1 MFEQKRAYW
10 RSLDNAAKLFSA
22 ASSPKDTRVFR
33 FYCELKEEVKEEILQ
48 EALNQTIQKYP
59 VFLSVMR
66 KGLFWHYLEKS
77 ELRPVVREEYK
88 EPCSSLYVRDKKTLL
103 FEVTYYKKRIN
114 FEVFHALTDGTG
126 ATEFLREL
134 VKNYLYLIHEEDLEP
149 VELSN
154 QYLTVKDQEDDSF
167 SRYYDP
173 DFPRKKKKKIR
184 AVQIKKGGK
193 GYEELQINEASMS
206 VKELLGIAREKKVS
220 MSVLLTAAF
229 ICAIHEEMSRMQEK
243 KPVILMVPVNLR
255 KIFPSDSMLNFFG
268 YIEPGYQFGGGKD
281 SFEDVLEA
289 VKLYFQENLS
299 KEHMAGR
306 MNELIAIEK
315 HKILKW
321 APLELKNRC
330 IRAGAKMAEQEVTAV
345 LSNMSVV
352 KMPEDYAQ
360 YIEKFGVYTS
370 TNRTELCICS
380 FQDTLSLGFTSR
392 YDSTNIQRN
401 FYRILKEL
409 GASVKVAEPDFP
421 EDARPNYE
429 GKKVL
434 QIFTFCCIAAI
445 VISMMTDI
453 IISPGMH
460 WSVFVAAG
468 CATMWL
474 TMAVG
479 YVKRFNLLKNAAWQL
494 LIMSGICVL
503 WDLGT
508 GWRGW
513 SVNIGI
519 PDICLLIQVV
529 MLIISRIRSLSPREY
544 MIYYVMAAVYSMILP
559 LILLVTGVIHY
570 KTPSV
575 ICIGCS
581 FLLLIGLI
589 LFKRKEF
596 KEEMH
601 KKIPRWLILIERK
614 ILVALCGAG
623 LILREILKKILHP

>member
-380 FQDTLSLGFTSR
+380 FKDTLSLSFTSR

-401 FYRILKEL
+401 FYRILTEL

-453 IISPGMH
+453 IISPGVH

-468 CATMWL
+468 CVTMWL

-570 KTPSV
+570 RTPSV

-601 KKIPRWLILIERK
+601 KKFH
-614 ILVALCGAG
+614 VG
-623 LILREILKKILHP
+623 

>member
-173 DFPRKKKKKIR
+173 DFLRKKKKKIR

-289 VKLYFQENLS
+289 VKLYFKENLS

-453 IISPGMH
+453 IISPGVH

-570 KTPSV
+570 RTPSV

-601 KKIPRWLILIERK
+601 KKFH
-614 ILVALCGAG
+614 VG
-623 LILREILKKILHP
+623 

>member
-33 FYCELKEEVKEEILQ
+33 FYWELKEEVKEEILQ

-601 KKIPRWLILIERK
+601 KKFH
-614 ILVALCGAG
+614 VG
-623 LILREILKKILHP
+623 

>member
-445 VISMMTDI
+445 VISMRTAI
-453 IISPGMH
+453 IISPGVH

-468 CATMWL
+468 CVTMWL

-570 KTPSV
+570 RTPSV

-601 KKIPRWLILIERK
+601 KKFH
-614 ILVALCGAG
+614 VG
-623 LILREILKKILHP
+623 

>member
-409 GASVKVAEPDFP
+409 GASVKVEEPDFP

-453 IISPGMH
+453 IISPGVH

-468 CATMWL
+468 CVTMWL

-494 LIMSGICVL
+494 LIMSGVCVL

-570 KTPSV
+570 RTPSV

-601 KKIPRWLILIERK
+601 KKFH
-614 ILVALCGAG
+614 VG
-623 LILREILKKILHP
+623 

>member
-103 FEVTYYKKRIN
+103 FEVTYYEKRIN

-370 TNRTELCICS
+370 TNWTELCICS
-380 FQDTLSLGFTSR
+380 FQDMLSLGFTSR

-453 IISPGMH
+453 IISPGVH

-570 KTPSV
+570 RTPSV

-601 KKIPRWLILIERK
+601 KKFH
-614 ILVALCGAG
+614 VG
-623 LILREILKKILHP
+623 

>member
-453 IISPGMH
+453 IISPGVH

-468 CATMWL
+468 CVTMWL

-559 LILLVTGVIHY
+559 LILLVTGIIHY
-570 KTPSV
+570 RTPSV

-601 KKIPRWLILIERK
+601 KKFH
-614 ILVALCGAG
+614 VG
-623 LILREILKKILHP
+623 

>member
-409 GASVKVAEPDFP
+409 GASVKVEEPDFP

-601 KKIPRWLILIERK
+601 KKFH
-614 ILVALCGAG
+614 VG
-623 LILREILKKILHP
+623 

>member
-299 KEHMAGR
+299 KEHMAVR

-453 IISPGMH
+453 IISPGVH

-468 CATMWL
+468 CVTMWL

-570 KTPSV
+570 RTPSV

-601 KKIPRWLILIERK
+601 KKFH
-614 ILVALCGAG
+614 VG
-623 LILREILKKILHP
+623 

>member
-103 FEVTYYKKRIN
+103 FEVTYYEKRIN

-255 KIFPSDSMLNFFG
+255 QIFPSDSMLNFFG

-453 IISPGMH
+453 IISPGVH

-570 KTPSV
+570 RTPSV

-601 KKIPRWLILIERK
+601 KKFH
-614 ILVALCGAG
+614 VG
-623 LILREILKKILHP
+623 

>member
-220 MSVLLTAAF
+220 MSVFLTAAF

-453 IISPGMH
+453 IISPGVH

-601 KKIPRWLILIERK
+601 KKFH
-614 ILVALCGAG
+614 VG
-623 LILREILKKILHP
+623 

>member
-88 EPCSSLYVRDKKTLL
+88 EPCSSQYVRDKKTLL
-103 FEVTYYKKRIN
+103 FEVTYYEKRIN

-453 IISPGMH
+453 IISPGVH

-570 KTPSV
+570 RTPSV

-601 KKIPRWLILIERK
+601 KKFH
-614 ILVALCGAG
+614 VG
-623 LILREILKKILHP
+623 

>member
-134 VKNYLYLIHEEDLEP
+134 VTNYLYLIHEENLEP

-268 YIEPGYQFGGGKD
+268 YIEPGYQFGEGKD

-453 IISPGMH
+453 IISPGVH

-468 CATMWL
+468 CVTMWL

-570 KTPSV
+570 RTPSV

-601 KKIPRWLILIERK
+601 KKFH
-614 ILVALCGAG
+614 VG
-623 LILREILKKILHP
+623 

>member
-88 EPCSSLYVRDKKTLL
+88 EPCSSLYVRDKNTLL

-453 IISPGMH
+453 IISPGVH

-468 CATMWL
+468 CVTMWL

-570 KTPSV
+570 RTPSV

-601 KKIPRWLILIERK
+601 KKFH
-614 ILVALCGAG
+614 VG
-623 LILREILKKILHP
+623 

>member
-103 FEVTYYKKRIN
+103 FEVTYYEKRIN

-392 YDSTNIQRN
+392 YDSRNIQRN

-453 IISPGMH
+453 IISPGVH

-570 KTPSV
+570 RTPSV

-601 KKIPRWLILIERK
+601 KKFH
-614 ILVALCGAG
+614 VG
-623 LILREILKKILHP
+623 

>member
-268 YIEPGYQFGGGKD
+268 YIEPGYQFGGEKD

-453 IISPGMH
+453 IISPGVH

-468 CATMWL
+468 CVTMWL

-559 LILLVTGVIHY
+559 LILLVTGIIHY
-570 KTPSV
+570 RTPSV

-596 KEEMH
+596 KEEMY
-601 KKIPRWLILIERK
+601 KKFH
-614 ILVALCGAG
+614 V
-623 LILREILKKILHP
+623 

>member
-184 AVQIKKGGK
+184 AVQIKKDGK

-289 VKLYFQENLS
+289 VKLYFKENLS

-453 IISPGMH
+453 IISPGVH

-570 KTPSV
+570 RTPSV

-601 KKIPRWLILIERK
+601 KKFH
-614 ILVALCGAG
+614 VG
-623 LILREILKKILHP
+623 

>member
-103 FEVTYYKKRIN
+103 FEVTYYEKRIN

-409 GASVKVAEPDFP
+409 GASVKVEEPDFP

-453 IISPGMH
+453 IISPGVH

-503 WDLGT
+503 WDFGT

-570 KTPSV
+570 RTPSV

-601 KKIPRWLILIERK
+601 KKFH
-614 ILVALCGAG
+614 VG
-623 LILREILKKILHP
+623 

>member
-370 TNRTELCICS
+370 TNRTEICICS

-453 IISPGMH
+453 IISPGVH

-468 CATMWL
+468 CVTMWL

-570 KTPSV
+570 RTPSV

-601 KKIPRWLILIERK
+601 KKFH
-614 ILVALCGAG
+614 VG
-623 LILREILKKILHP
+623 

>member
-33 FYCELKEEVKEEILQ
+33 FYCDLKEEVKEEILQ

-103 FEVTYYKKRIN
+103 FEVTYYEKRIN

-134 VKNYLYLIHEEDLEP
+134 VENYLYLIHEEDLEP

-421 EDARPNYE
+421 EDAQPNYE

-453 IISPGMH
+453 IISPGVH

-570 KTPSV
+570 RTPSV

-601 KKIPRWLILIERK
+601 KKFH
-614 ILVALCGAG
+614 VG
-623 LILREILKKILHP
+623 

>member
-445 VISMMTDI
+445 VISMMTDL
-453 IISPGMH
+453 IISPGVH

-529 MLIISRIRSLSPREY
+529 MLIISGIRSLSPREY

-601 KKIPRWLILIERK
+601 KKFH
-614 ILVALCGAG
+614 VG
-623 LILREILKKILHP
+623 

>member
-1 MFEQKRAYW
+1 MFEQNRAYW

-33 FYCELKEEVKEEILQ
+33 FYCVLKEEVKESVLQ
-48 EALNQTIQKYP
+48 EALDQTIQMYP

-77 ELRPVVREEYK
+77 ELRPVVRGEYK

-103 FEVTYYKKRIN
+103 FEVTYYKNRIN

-134 VKNYLYLIHEEDLEP
+134 VKNYLYLVHEKDGLGM
-149 VELSN
+149 VELAD

-184 AVQIKKGGK
+184 ASQIKKSGK
-193 GYEELQINEASMS
+193 GYEELQIHESTMS
-206 VKELLGIAREKKVS
+206 VKELLGIAREKGVS
-220 MSVLLTAAF
+220 MSVLLTTAF
-229 ICAIHEEMSRMQEK
+229 ICAIHEEMTRMQEK

-268 YIEPGYQFGGGKD
+268 YIEPGYQFGEGKD
-281 SFEDVLEA
+281 SFEDVLES
-289 VKLYFQENLS
+289 VKRYFQENLS
-299 KEHMAGR
+299 KEQIAGR
-306 MNELIAIEK
+306 MNELIAFEK

-345 LSNMSVV
+345 LSNMSVI
-352 KMPEDYAQ
+352 KMPKGYAE
-360 YIEKFGVYTS
+360 YIERFGVFTS
-370 TNRTELCICS
+370 TNRTELCVCS
-380 FQDTLSLGFTSR
+380 FEDTLSLSFTSR

-409 GASVKVAEPDFP
+409 GAQVKVMGPQYPD
-421 EDARPNYE
+421 EVRPNYE

-434 QIFTFCCIAAI
+434 QIFSFCCIAAI

-453 IISPGMH
+453 IISPGVH

-468 CATMWL
+468 CGTMWL
-474 TMAVG
+474 MMAVG
-479 YVKRFNLLKNAAWQL
+479 YVKRFNLLKNATWQL
-494 LIMSGICVL
+494 LIMSVIAVL
-503 WDLGT
+503 WDIGT

-519 PDICLLIQVV
+519 PYICLIIQAA
-529 MLIISRIRSLSPREY
+529 MLIISRVRSMSPKEY
-544 MIYYVMAAVYSMILP
+544 MIYYVMASVYSMLVP
-559 LILLVTGVIHY
+559 AILLLTGMIRHRG
-570 KTPSV
+570 PSV

-581 FLLLIGLI
+581 FLLLIGL
-589 LFKRKEF
+589 LMFKRKEL
-596 KEEMH
+596 KEEMQ
-601 KKIPRWLILIERK
+601 KKFH
-614 ILVALCGAG
+614 VG
-623 LILREILKKILHP
+623 

>member
-268 YIEPGYQFGGGKD
+268 YIEPGYQFVGGKD

-453 IISPGMH
+453 IISPGVH

-468 CATMWL
+468 CVTMWL

-570 KTPSV
+570 RTPSV

-601 KKIPRWLILIERK
+601 KKFH
-614 ILVALCGAG
+614 VG
-623 LILREILKKILHP
+623 

>member
-184 AVQIKKGGK
+184 AVQIKKSGK

-409 GASVKVAEPDFP
+409 GASVKVAESDFP

-453 IISPGMH
+453 IISPGVH

-468 CATMWL
+468 CVTMWL

-570 KTPSV
+570 RTPSV

-601 KKIPRWLILIERK
+601 KKFH
-614 ILVALCGAG
+614 VG
-623 LILREILKKILHP
+623 

>member
-352 KMPEDYAQ
+352 KMQEDYAQ

-453 IISPGMH
+453 IISPGVH

-601 KKIPRWLILIERK
+601 KKFH
-614 ILVALCGAG
+614 VG
-623 LILREILKKILHP
+623 

>member
-345 LSNMSVV
+345 LSNISVV

-453 IISPGMH
+453 IISPGVH

-529 MLIISRIRSLSPREY
+529 MLIISGIRSLSPREY

-601 KKIPRWLILIERK
+601 KKFH
-614 ILVALCGAG
+614 VG
-623 LILREILKKILHP
+623 

>member
-220 MSVLLTAAF
+220 MSMLLTAAF

-453 IISPGMH
+453 IISPGVH

-601 KKIPRWLILIERK
+601 KKFH
-614 ILVALCGAG
+614 VG
-623 LILREILKKILHP
+623 

>member
-103 FEVTYYKKRIN
+103 FEVTYYEKRIN

-134 VKNYLYLIHEEDLEP
+134 VKNYLYLIHEENLEP

-453 IISPGMH
+453 IISPGVH

-601 KKIPRWLILIERK
+601 KKFH
-614 ILVALCGAG
+614 VG
-623 LILREILKKILHP
+623 

>member
-103 FEVTYYKKRIN
+103 FEVTYYEKRIN

-409 GASVKVAEPDFP
+409 GVSVKVAEPDFP

-453 IISPGMH
+453 IISPGVH

-570 KTPSV
+570 RTPSV

-601 KKIPRWLILIERK
+601 KKFH
-614 ILVALCGAG
+614 VG
-623 LILREILKKILHP
+623 

>member
-206 VKELLGIAREKKVS
+206 VKELLRIAREKKVS

-453 IISPGMH
+453 IISPGVH

-601 KKIPRWLILIERK
+601 KKFH
-614 ILVALCGAG
+614 VG
-623 LILREILKKILHP
+623 

>member
-10 RSLDNAAKLFSA
+10 RSLDNGAKLFSA

-103 FEVTYYKKRIN
+103 FEVTYYEKRIN

-453 IISPGMH
+453 IISPGVH

-468 CATMWL
+468 CVTMWL

-570 KTPSV
+570 RTPSV

-601 KKIPRWLILIERK
+601 KKFH
-614 ILVALCGAG
+614 VG
-623 LILREILKKILHP
+623 

>member
-103 FEVTYYKKRIN
+103 FEVTYYEKRIN

-453 IISPGMH
+453 IISPGVH

-468 CATMWL
+468 CVTMWL

-559 LILLVTGVIHY
+559 LILLVTGIIHY
-570 KTPSV
+570 RTPSV

-601 KKIPRWLILIERK
+601 KKFH
-614 ILVALCGAG
+614 VG
-623 LILREILKKILHP
+623 

>member
-370 TNRTELCICS
+370 TNRTELCIWS

-453 IISPGMH
+453 IISPGVH

-570 KTPSV
+570 RTPSV

-601 KKIPRWLILIERK
+601 KKFH
-614 ILVALCGAG
+614 VG
-623 LILREILKKILHP
+623 

>member
-306 MNELIAIEK
+306 MNELIALEK

-453 IISPGMH
+453 IISPGVH

-575 ICIGCS
+575 IRIGCS

-589 LFKRKEF
+589 VFKRKEF

-601 KKIPRWLILIERK
+601 KKFH
-614 ILVALCGAG
+614 VG
-623 LILREILKKILHP
+623 

>member
-103 FEVTYYKKRIN
+103 FEVTYYEKRIN

-229 ICAIHEEMSRMQEK
+229 ICAIHEEMRRMQEK

-453 IISPGMH
+453 IISPGVH

-570 KTPSV
+570 RTPSV

-601 KKIPRWLILIERK
+601 KKFH
-614 ILVALCGAG
+614 VG
-623 LILREILKKILHP
+623 

>member
-103 FEVTYYKKRIN
+103 FEVTYYEKRIN

-134 VKNYLYLIHEEDLEP
+134 VKNYLYLIHEEDLEL

-453 IISPGMH
+453 IISPGVH

-570 KTPSV
+570 RTPSV

-601 KKIPRWLILIERK
+601 KKFH
-614 ILVALCGAG
+614 VG
-623 LILREILKKILHP
+623 

>member
-48 EALNQTIQKYP
+48 EALNQTIQKYS

-453 IISPGMH
+453 IISPGVH

-468 CATMWL
+468 CVTMWL

-559 LILLVTGVIHY
+559 LILLVTGIIHY
-570 KTPSV
+570 RTPSV

-601 KKIPRWLILIERK
+601 KKFH
-614 ILVALCGAG
+614 VG
-623 LILREILKKILHP
+623 

>member
-409 GASVKVAEPDFP
+409 GASVKVAEPGFP

-453 IISPGMH
+453 IISPGVH

-601 KKIPRWLILIERK
+601 KKFH
-614 ILVALCGAG
+614 VG
-623 LILREILKKILHP
+623 